1 MPNFTIHPATKEAA
15 IEVAS
20 NLRIEDRREIEEG
33 WGLNPTSHL
42 PELIKYG
49 NNIHFT
55 APNGKTAGLGGI
67 YNNEQIWLVT
77 TPAIY
82 EHPKSFARLAKQI
95 INSRTEPLLWNIADK
110 RNTVHLRL
118 LKFLGFTFTSEIKHG
133 PHNLT
138 FIGFY
143 KCAYQEQCLQ
153 D

>member
-1 MPNFTIHPATKEAA
+1 MSNFTIHPATKEAA

-33 WGLNPTSHL
+33 WGLNPTSYL
-42 PELIKYG
+42 PELINYG
-49 NNIHFT
+49 DSIHFT
-55 APNGKTAGLGGI
+55 APNGKTAGVGGI
-67 YNNEQIWLVT
+67 YNKQIWLVT
-77 TPAIY
+77 TPDIY
-82 EHPKSFARLAKQI
+82 EHPRSFARLAKQI

-143 KCAYQEQCLQ
+143 KCVSQEQLP
-153 D
+153 